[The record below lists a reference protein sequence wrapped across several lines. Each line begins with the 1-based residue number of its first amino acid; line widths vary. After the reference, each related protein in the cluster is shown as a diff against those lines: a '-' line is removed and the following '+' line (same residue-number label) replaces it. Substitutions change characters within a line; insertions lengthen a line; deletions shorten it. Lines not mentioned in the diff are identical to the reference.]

1 MKIQSLRT
9 RSLLTIVAVVV
20 PVLIAFTL
28 IGRANIV
35 DQIDKRFD
43 GRMRAEFRVL
53 AAAIDKYGP
62 NRERLH
68 EVADLMLADT
78 FPGPRRFGVW
88 TDNQWLLTAPD
99 LPFAAPQ
106 AESGYVDVAVQG
118 SLWRTYSEKLMPRTA
133 SGVQWSRPITLMV
146 AEPLAAR
153 DNIVWQGFVDFTLPI
168 LIAVPLTIL
177 GIYIAL
183 VRSLRPLSQLA
194 GQIRERSAEQLQ
206 PIAIDD
212 VPTEALPIAESVN
225 SLMSRISESLEREK
239 RFTADAAHELRTPLT
254 ALKANAQVAL
264 KTDDEQQRRESLRM
278 IVRTVNR
285 TDRLIAQLLTLA
297 RLEPQA
303 QQMPF
308 DHVDLMQVAKRIVS
322 ELRATAESRG
332 QELQLQVDAPVVI
345 QGSADALEI
354 LLRNLVENALR
365 YSPDNLPVVVRVFR
379 NESSG
384 LVEVEDRG
392 PGIVD
397 EDKQAVFRRFRRVL
411 GTNMTGVG
419 LGLSIV
425 QRIAELHGG
434 LVSLSD
440 GDAGIGLRVKVSIA
454 LSA

>member
-88 TDNQWLLTAPD
+88 VDNQWLLTAPD
-99 LPFAAPQ
+99 LPFASPLPA
-106 AESGYVDVAVQG
+106 SGYVDVEVHG
-118 SLWRTYSEKLMPRTA
+118 NLWRTYSEKLVPHTA
-133 SGVQWSRPITLMV
+133 SGVQWSNPITLMV

-183 VRSLRPLSQLA
+183 VRSLRPLSRLA

-206 PIAIDD
+206 PITIDD

-345 QGSADALEI
+345 QGSADALDI
-354 LLRNLVENALR
+354 LLRNIVENALR

-397 EDKQAVFRRFRRVL
+397 ADKQEVFRRFRRVL